1 MTTLVVVLF
10 LLGNVV
16 LLKFPSLQVN
26 EEPGAIAS
34 STIGSENTTQSLFIA
49 VGTGIVDKDG
59 EDVSSKGRVLL
70 FQLQRQ
76 TTSSTFGSPVADVSL
91 VYTKDILHGAVTTLS
106 CLSCEGRNRLV
117 IGAGA
122 DVNVEQ
128 WGNDRLTQVG
138 FFRANMQILDI
149 MLFKTFFLLSDA

>member
-1 MTTLVVVLF
+1 M
-10 LLGNVV
+10 
-16 LLKFPSLQVN
+16 N
-26 EEPGAIAS
+26 EELGAASS
-34 STIGSENTTQSLFIA
+34 STIGDDNLTQSLFIA
-49 VGTGIVDKDG
+49 VGTGIVDKDS

-70 FQLQRQ
+70 FKLQRQ
-76 TTSSTFGSPVADVSL
+76 SLTSAAFGSPVADLSL
-91 VYTKDILHGAVTTLS
+91 VYEKDILHGGVTSLS
-106 CLSCEGRNRLV
+106 CLSCEGRSRLV

-138 FFRANMQILDI
+138 FFRANMQIVDI

>member
-1 MTTLVVVLF
+1 MD
-10 LLGNVV
+10 
-16 LLKFPSLQVN
+16 
-26 EEPGAIAS
+26 EDPGAAS
-34 STIGSENTTQSLFIA
+34 TTIGEDNSTQTLFIA

-70 FQLQRQ
+70 FGIRRQ
-76 TTSSTFGSPVADVSL
+76 SSASRSFGSPVADLSL
-91 VYTKDILHGAVTTLS
+91 VYEKDILHGAVISLS

-122 DVNVEQ
+122 DINVEQ
-128 WGNDRLTQVG
+128 WGNGRLTQVG

-149 MLFKTFFLLSDA
+149 RLFKTFFLLSDA